1 MSYVFNCVK
10 KLKKIIK
17 PFQLLVLESTVY
29 PGATNQLIKIINQ
42 KKIFVGKNF
51 YVGYSPEREN
61 PGDKNFSYKKTP
73 KVISGYSKNCLIL
86 MDALYKHIVY
96 RSKISRS

>member
-1 MSYVFNCVK
+1 MICLPTPLKNLKPDMSYVFNCVK

-42 KKIFVGKNF
+42 KKIFCWEEF
-51 YVGYSPEREN
+51 LCWL
-61 PGDKNFSYKKTP
+61 FT
-73 KVISGYSKNCLIL
+73 
-86 MDALYKHIVY
+86 
-96 RSKISRS
+96 